1 MADVAAPLV
10 AEVFPAV
17 PVRQWVCSLPWRLR
31 YAMGYDRK
39 LCADVLDAF
48 IVSLRRSLRCRAK
61 AKLGLRSVED
71 ALFGAV
77 TFIQRADSSLRLNVH
92 FHCLVL
98 DGVYVRDDEGEL
110 RFHSLGAPTSEEV
123 TEVARWT
130 HARLSG
136 VLERH
141 GRSFDEPRAWPCR
154 AATANGSPPRFH
166 MIR

>member
-1 MADVAAPLV
+1 MADVAAHLV
-10 AEVFPAV
+10 DEVFPEV

-71 ALFGAV
+71 ALFGAL

-110 RFHSLGAPTSEEV
+110 RFHSLGAPTREEV

-130 HARLSG
+130 HERLG
-136 VLERH
+136 RVLERH
-141 GRSFDEPRAWPCR
+141 GCQRR
-154 AATANGSPPRFH
+154 
-166 MIR
+166 

>member
-1 MADVAAPLV
+1 MATPDVAAHLV
-10 AEVFPAV
+10 DEVLPEV

-48 IVSLRRSLRCRAK
+48 ITSLRRSLRLRAK
-61 AKLGLRSVED
+61 SQLGLRSIED

-98 DGVYVRDDEGEL
+98 DGVYVRDDEGAL
-110 RFHSLGAPTSEEV
+110 RFHELGDPRDATS
-123 TEVARWT
+123 R
-130 HARLSG
+130 RCS
-136 VLERH
+136 R
-141 GRSFDEPRAWPCR
+141 
-154 AATANGSPPRFH
+154 
-166 MIR
+166 